1 MGLNLGKPAGA
12 GVLDHLHLH
21 VVPRWN
27 GDTNFMTVVGE
38 TRVLPEE
45 LPTHGRA
52 GCGAALRGRST

>member
-1 MGLNLGKPAGA
+1 M
-12 GVLDHLHLH
+12 H

-45 LPTHGRA
+45 LSVTAIRLRPIFAKLGEET
-52 GCGAALRGRST
+52 GARR